1 MNEATCPVC
10 DGMVRGGVLCKQ
22 HRRELAEALHK
33 LRLGVYE
40 LKKVALREIKLGGRQ
55 QGRVNAAFASTPLDL
70 GAQDLLDEVSD
81 VLGEVGATIPVYG
94 MDTQHMIRALVSRV
108 DRLAS
113 VPQCGENHRALTH
126 ITLKVTTR
134 LTPPEEK
141 IIFGRCAN
149 LMCSKPLYGVDG
161 QENVT
166 CEFCGRTWKV
176 SDIRT
181 VRRFTS
187 MISAE
192 SATAQQ
198 IAVKLQSEGY
208 KIKASTIRSWAF
220 RGKLN
225 TVESSNNQA
234 RYLLSDV
241 YALVKLKTTQAECA

>member
-70 GAQDLLDEVSD
+70 AAQDLLDEVSD

-126 ITLKVTTR
+126 IMLKVTTR
-134 LTPPEEK
+134 LTSPEEK
-141 IIFGRCAN
+141 IIYGNCLN
-149 LMCSKPLYGVDG
+149 PMCGHELTGIAG
-161 QENVT
+161 QMEVACDKCLSVWNV
-166 CEFCGRTWKV
+166 EAV
-176 SDIRT
+176 RT
-181 VRRFTS
+181 VRRQKLTFRSIEGRPSDAAGWVKRQTG
-187 MISAE
+187 IPIKPQNVKDWLRYDRLPSAE
-192 SATAQQ
+192 
-198 IAVKLQSEGY
+198 KLDM
-208 KIKASTIRSWAF
+208 
-220 RGKLN
+220 RGKYRFN
-225 TVESSNNQA
+225 VAE
-234 RYLLSDV
+234 LLTCSE
-241 YALVKLKTTQAECA
+241 ATRLTA